1 MPSTT
6 AMNDC
11 QRDASCSLNIEVDCF
26 WSFKEHKEQDEV
38 KTTVTDTKS
47 KP

>member
-11 QRDASCSLNIEVDCF
+11 QRDASCSLNIAVDCF
-26 WSFKEHKEQDEV
+26 CSFKEHKEQNEV
-38 KTTVTDTKS
+38 KTTVTDAKS